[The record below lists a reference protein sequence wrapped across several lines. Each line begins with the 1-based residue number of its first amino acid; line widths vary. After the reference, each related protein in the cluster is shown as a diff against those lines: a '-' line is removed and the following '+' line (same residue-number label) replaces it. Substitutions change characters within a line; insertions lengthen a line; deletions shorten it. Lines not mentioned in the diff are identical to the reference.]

1 MLNARYRKIIWFFLR
16 IIVSIGFWDIFLV
29 KLGFGRWA
37 EKSRSKRLSTAAINF
52 RNLAIQLGGV
62 MIKVGQFLSTRVDVL
77 PNDVTDQLT
86 GLQDEVPAEPF
97 SVIKEFTELELGM
110 PLEECFL
117 SFNPDPVAAASLGQ
131 AHQAVLADMALKSSA
146 DELNSYQRSQRVVV
160 KIQRPGIERIIQTDL
175 AALRTVGKWLSGY
188 RPIRKRANV
197 MALLDEFSKILYE
210 EIDYLAEGRNIEI
223 FADNFKNYPGLKVPE
238 VFWTRT
244 TRRVLTLED
253 VSGIKIDNY
262 DAITAAGINRH
273 DVAVRLLE
281 IYFKQIFEDGFFHAD
296 PHSGNLFVRVCPSE
310 TDITSP
316 VDWQLV
322 LVDFGMVGRIP
333 NNIRNGLR
341 EAVMAVGTQDASRLI
356 RSYESL
362 GVLLPDADIKLLEKA
377 EKRLFERYWGKSMSE
392 LRDISPQEVFEFVDE
407 FRELIYRMPFQ
418 IPQNL
423 LFLARAIGILSG
435 MCTGLAPDFNVWEQL
450 SPYARKLILDESRST
465 PAVWLNEFGETIRK
479 LFSLPRRAEA
489 ILTRVERGDLMV
501 QNAQLVDQI
510 KLLSS
515 AVKFTGRG
523 IVFSALLL
531 GTVQV
536 YLSGKIEMALG
547 LGIAT
552 ILSLFWMVVRPQ
564 K

>member
-1 MLNARYRKIIWFFLR
+1 
-16 IIVSIGFWDIFLV
+16 
-29 KLGFGRWA
+29 
-37 EKSRSKRLSTAAINF
+37 
-52 RNLAIQLGGV
+52 
-62 MIKVGQFLSTRVDVL
+62 
-77 PNDVTDQLT
+77 
-86 GLQDEVPAEPF
+86 
-97 SVIKEFTELELGM
+97 
-110 PLEECFL
+110 
-117 SFNPDPVAAASLGQ
+117 
-131 AHQAVLADMALKSSA
+131 
-146 DELNSYQRSQRVVV
+146 
-160 KIQRPGIERIIQTDL
+160 
-175 AALRTVGKWLSGY
+175 
-188 RPIRKRANV
+188 
-197 MALLDEFSKILYE
+197 
-210 EIDYLAEGRNIEI
+210 
-223 FADNFKNYPGLKVPE
+223 
-238 VFWTRT
+238 
-244 TRRVLTLED
+244 
-253 VSGIKIDNY
+253 
-262 DAITAAGINRH
+262 
-273 DVAVRLLE
+273 
-281 IYFKQIFEDGFFHAD
+281 
-296 PHSGNLFVRVCPSE
+296 
-310 TDITSP
+310 
-316 VDWQLV
+316 
-322 LVDFGMVGRIP
+322 MVGRIP

-515 AVKFTGRG
+515 AVKFIGRG